1 MHLFFFLI
9 IFIATYQNVFS
20 QDENNS
26 TYFKVE
32 GDSIYK
38 KEIDLNEVVIYNPVE
53 FLNNK
58 ERLDY
63 FVLKRKVLKV
73 YPYAKMASERLKKL
87 NSRLDKIKSKRK
99 RKKYTRMLEKFLQD
113 ELTVE
118 LKRLTRTEGQILVK
132 LIYRETGSTAFSLV
146 RELRN
151 GFKAFTYNTIA
162 KVFKISLKETYDP
175 MTVREDQFIEDILR
189 NSNL

>member
-1 MHLFFFLI
+1 MRLLLFLV
-9 IFIATYQNVFS
+9 IFILSSQKMLS
-20 QDENNS
+20 QDDNNS
-26 TYFKVE
+26 IYFKIE

-38 KEIDLNEVVIYNPVE
+38 KEINLNEVIIYKPVE
-53 FLNNK
+53 FTNDK

-63 FVLKRKVLKV
+63 FVLKRKVTKV
-73 YPYAKMASERLKKL
+73 YPYAKMASERLSKL
-87 NSRLDKIKSKRK
+87 NTRLDKIKSKRK
-99 RKKYTRMLEKFLQD
+99 QKKYTKMLEKFLQE
-113 ELTVE
+113 ELTAE

-132 LIYRETGSTAFSLV
+132 LIYRETGSTAYSLV

-151 GFKAFTYNTIA
+151 GFRAFTYNTIA

-175 MTVREDQFIEDILR
+175 LNVREDLFIEDILR

>member
-1 MHLFFFLI
+1 MRLFFFLI
-9 IFIATYQNVFS
+9 IFIAACQNVYS

-63 FVLKRKVLKV
+63 FVLKRKVSKV

-113 ELTVE
+113 ELTAE
-118 LKRLTRTEGQILVK
+118 LRRLTRTEGQILVK
-132 LIYRETGSTAFSLV
+132 LIYRETGLTAFSLV

-162 KVFKISLKETYDP
+162 KVFKISLKEKYEP
-175 MTVREDQFIEDILR
+175 LNVREDQFIEDILR
-189 NSNL
+189 NIDL